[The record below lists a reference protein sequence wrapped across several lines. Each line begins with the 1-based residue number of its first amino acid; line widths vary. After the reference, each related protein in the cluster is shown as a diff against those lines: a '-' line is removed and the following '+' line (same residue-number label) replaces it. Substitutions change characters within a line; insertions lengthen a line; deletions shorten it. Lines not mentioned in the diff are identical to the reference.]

1 MSQLLTNIQPDD
13 RLAHHITDSA
23 VFAGLSQNASQLAVR
38 YEPIVALRLD
48 PQNPRLHSRKS
59 VRQTDLRPYGRDAR
73 LHSRKRVRQIA
84 NRVRTFG
91 FTSPVLIDS
100 QYDPCWPPPRR
111 GCNSSNDGER
121 TLRAGRNHDARRIG
135 WRLCKKCSLA
145 VFDCRISTDVLRSM
159 SF

>member
-1 MSQLLTNIQPDD
+1 MSQILTNIQPDD
-13 RLAHHITDSA
+13 RLAHRITDAA
-23 VFAGLSQNASQLAVR
+23 VFAGHSRNASQLAVR

-100 QYDPCWPPPRR
+100 QNMILAGHGRVA
-111 GCNSSNDGER
+111 NDGER
-121 TLRAGRNHDARRIG
+121 TLRAGRNHDARRHYRMATG
-135 WRLCKKCSLA
+135 RRYVNFSRNGF
-145 VFDCRISTDVLRSM
+145 FDER
-159 SF
+159 

>member
-1 MSQLLTNIQPDD
+1 MSQILTNIQPDD
-13 RLAHHITDSA
+13 RLAHRITDAA
-23 VFAGLSQNASQLAVR
+23 VFAGHSRNASQLAVR

-91 FTSPVLIDS
+91 FTSPVLIDAVEK
-100 QYDPCWPPPRR
+100 
-111 GCNSSNDGER
+111 GV
-121 TLRAGRNHDARRIG
+121 ARRAE
-135 WRLCKKCSLA
+135 R
-145 VFDCRISTDVLRSM
+145 
-159 SF
+159 